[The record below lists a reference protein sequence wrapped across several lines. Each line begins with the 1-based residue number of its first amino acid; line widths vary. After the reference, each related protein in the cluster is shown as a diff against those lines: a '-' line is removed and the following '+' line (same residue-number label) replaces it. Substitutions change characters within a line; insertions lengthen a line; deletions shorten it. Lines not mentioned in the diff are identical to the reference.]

1 MVSARKDPESP
12 GADDRLSQRCA
23 RSAHKRRSVACKA
36 TLIKNERGGS
46 TSAKSVELLRV
57 GVPSNRGSHCFSGL
71 TPDLAAALC
80 RPGPR
85 YALAAPIKR
94 AKATPPTANRPG
106 RIANQGPAA
115 ASAPVAPR
123 AI

>member
-71 TPDLAAALC
+71 TPDLAAALY
-80 RPGPR
+80 RPGAR
-85 YALAAPIKR
+85 YALAAPIRR
-94 AKATPPTANRPG
+94 ATARAPSPTRPVS
-106 RIANQGPAA
+106 IAHLVPSAA
-115 ASAPVAPR
+115 
-123 AI
+123 